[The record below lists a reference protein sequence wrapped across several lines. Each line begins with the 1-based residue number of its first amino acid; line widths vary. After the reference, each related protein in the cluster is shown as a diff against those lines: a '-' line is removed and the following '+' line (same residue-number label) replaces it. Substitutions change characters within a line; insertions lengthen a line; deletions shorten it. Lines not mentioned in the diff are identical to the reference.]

1 MHNIR
6 VYREGK
12 LTDIQILRRS
22 SLNTYVGPDMAPGW
36 DDVVIVDNGVHYKP
50 ATRYQAPGS
59 GRFYYHCSYVFD
71 NDKDPL
77 IEMQE
82 ALIG

>member
-1 MHNIR
+1 MNNIR

-12 LTDIQILRRS
+12 LTDIQIIRRS
-22 SLNTYVGPDMAPGW
+22 SRSTYIGPEMAPGW
-36 DDVVIVDNGVHYKP
+36 NDVVIVDGAEHFKP
-50 ATRYQAPGS
+50 AVRYGALDS
-59 GRFYYHCSYVFD
+59 GEFYYHCVNLY
-71 NDKDPL
+71 DKDPL